1 MFECHNMQ
9 HFLTDSLKALDN
21 PHGARIQHHKIK
33 VSKTTMAQV
42 VPNKLV
48 HHPERSGLWQYTF

>member
-1 MFECHNMQ
+1 MQ
-9 HFLTDSLKALDN
+9 HFLTDSLTALDH

-33 VSKTTMAQV
+33 VPETAMAQV

-48 HHPERSGLWQYTF
+48 HHTDGSGLWQSTF